1 MQNNIRTADN
11 DDRMNLTHLIHN
23 GILIH
28 RHVDWRSPLDWLEQ
42 PESWMVFEE
51 NNKIVAALACPE
63 HPPGVAWIRLFATFE
78 PEKVRLFW
86 ESLWEPTSHILKK
99 KRINC
104 VACLLLQGWTI
115 ELLEKT
121 GFQVHNHVTNL
132 ICRVNKKEP
141 EIEKKGFT
149 LRPME
154 VGDLEQVAQVD
165 RESFDPIW
173 QNTEEDLAIAYRQSV
188 ASTIIE
194 YENKIVGYQLSTLTH
209 MGYHLARL
217 AVVPNYRGKGLGKW
231 LILNLIG
238 QAYDNGKFHITVNTQ
253 ADNTISLLLYKK
265 TGFVE
270 SGEMYPVYMQN
281 IGIK

>member
-1 MQNNIRTADN
+1 
-11 DDRMNLTHLIHN
+11 
-23 GILIH
+23 
-28 RHVDWRSPLDWLEQ
+28 
-42 PESWMVFEE
+42 
-51 NNKIVAALACPE
+51 
-63 HPPGVAWIRLFATFE
+63 
-78 PEKVRLFW
+78 
-86 ESLWEPTSHILKK
+86 
-99 KRINC
+99 
-104 VACLLLQGWTI
+104 
-115 ELLEKT
+115 
-121 GFQVHNHVTNL
+121 
-132 ICRVNKKEP
+132 
-141 EIEKKGFT
+141 
-149 LRPME
+149 ME